1 MHGID
6 ELEGAPP
13 RCWTACSSR
22 RAGSRSKNARSSAPA
37 APAPPASRAAATAA
51 TAHAATRH
59 PNGWLTASTQRPAY
73 LWSRARIQ
81 RELLPFLRGRRHWPA
96 RDEFHAA
103 GLTRL
108 HLNVVLGDGERWWAY
123 RSKLPL
129 ADTDARAPWTQQRIQ
144 DTLALYLADKTTW
157 PSHAQ
162 FTRDRM
168 RSLRQAIINTGGI
181 QHWAPL
187 FPDVAPITRRR
198 GPRNWT
204 DQRIRTELQ
213 DVLRDCNV
221 FPTRQH
227 FISRNQERLYA
238 AAIRHGGVQHWAHEF
253 NLPTAR
259 TPRRN
264 RHVAE

>member
-1 MHGID
+1 MESTSSRAHRR
-6 ELEGAPP
+6 GAGLRVHHAGPARDRRTRDRLPP
-13 RCWTACSSR
+13 RHRPRPPPAQR
-22 RAGSRSKNARSSAPA
+22 RPRQPRTPLHATQTAGS
-37 APAPPASRAAATAA
+37 PP
-51 TAHAATRH
+51 
-59 PNGWLTASTQRPAY
+59 PPAY

-123 RSKLPL
+123 RSGLPL

-227 FISRNQERLYA
+227 FISRNQERRCA

-253 NLPTAR
+253 NVPTAR